1 MTQEPYK
8 LPEGWRWVRLGEVT
22 RVFSGSTAP
31 QDKQYFERGTIPFV
45 RVQDLGRYGITTSLT
60 ETADKVNERAIRE
73 LRLVKASKGTILF
86 PKSGAAILTNS
97 RAILGE
103 DAYIVSHLAAVEPLH
118 DVLETLWAFYW
129 LCTVDMGRYIDNPAY
144 PSLRLSRIKELLI
157 PLPPLEE
164 QRRIVARVEEL
175 MSWIREAK
183 RLRQEAK
190 QEAERL
196 WQSVLAQ
203 TFPKSKTELPKGWQ
217 WVRLG
222 EVANVYAGSPAPQG
236 EQYFREGKW
245 PFVRVQDL
253 GRYGQT
259 TCLKETADYVNEY
272 ALQKYRLRLAKAG
285 TILFPKS
292 GAAILTNSRAILGVD
307 AYIVSHLAAVEPL
320 PDRLDTYWAYFW
332 LCTVD
337 MKEFIDNPSY
347 PSLRL
352 SEISKLPIPLPP
364 LEEQRRIVEHLQDV
378 QGKIKALKEAQ
389 AQTDAELKRLEQ
401 AILDKAFR
409 GEL

>member
-1 MTQEPYK
+1 MTEGPYK